1 MQQNTLADPTA
12 LPPLAVRPAPI
23 SHVRVRELIGEPSQ
37 AVVDKVQDRINP
49 HIYRFI
55 AHSPFLAIATAH
67 ADGTADS
74 SPRGDYPGFV
84 KVLDDQTLAIPDR
97 IGNNR
102 IDTFENL
109 ASDPRIGLLF
119 LVPGHRETLR
129 VNGRAYLTED
139 ADVLARL
146 EAEGKAP
153 KLAIIVEV
161 EEVFIHCG
169 RAVLRSRLWDPS
181 STALAEHVPSIGE
194 IVAARYQRED
204 VTAAA
209 VDEGIESAYKSL
221 Y

>member
-1 MQQNTLADPTA
+1 MQQNTLADPTS
-12 LPPLAVRPAPI
+12 LPMLATRPAPVP
-23 SHVRVRELIGEPSQ
+23 HARVQELIGEPS
-37 AVVDKVQDRINP
+37 AAAIEKVQDRIDP

-55 AHSPFLAIATAH
+55 AHSPFLTIATAH
-67 ADGTADS
+67 ANGTADS

-129 VNGRAYLTED
+129 VNGKAYLTED
-139 ADVLARL
+139 TDVLTRL

-181 STALAEHVPSIGE
+181 STALAAHVPSIGE
-194 IVAARYQRED
+194 IVAARYESAE
-204 VTAAA
+204 VTAET
-209 VDEGIESAYKSL
+209 VDEGIENAYKNL